1 MNELPELLE
10 SKRIGAFI
18 GNNYYGCP
26 MQADHVALI
35 ALTKS
40 DLNKMMDLSYQYSCK
55 WRYTLNPSKSVVL
68 VFGESL
74 SRQNRLS
81 KNRHWKLGEDPV
93 SENTE
98 HRHVGILLSTA
109 LKNTGENICRLSK
122 NEILL
127 LCISWIGIKAWHHQ
141 SFDTSETFQE
151 CVPPA
156 SLIWLRINDKF
167 GTV

>member
-26 MQADHVALI
+26 MQTDDVALI

-55 WRYTLNPSKSVVL
+55 WRYTLNQSKSVVL
-68 VFGESL
+68 EFRESL
-74 SRQNRLS
+74 SRYNRLS
-81 KNRHWKLGEDPV
+81 KNRHWKPGIRKYEQ
-93 SENTE
+93 
-98 HRHVGILLSTA
+98 RHVGILLSTT
-109 LKNTGENICRLSK
+109 LKNTEKLSVACQK
-122 NEILL
+122 NEILI
-127 LCISWIGIKAWHHQ
+127 LCISRIGIKAWHHK
-141 SFDTSETFQE
+141 SFDTFETFQE

-156 SLIWLRINDKF
+156 SLIIIWLRINDKYS
-167 GTV
+167 TV